1 MTAGIIGDLNRIV
14 KLSISLGI
22 VVLLIAALV
31 ISAFAAGTDKDG
43 KRRAFLALVGD
54 NPLAVS
60 GRGFVGR
67 ERVTLRTAAQ
77 GRKLV
82 KVVSADQSGRFRAR
96 VASADTA
103 CWPFVISAEGARGS
117 RAVLRR
123 IKIPPAC
130 GVPIQ
135 P

>member
-1 MTAGIIGDLNRIV
+1 MSRIV

-22 VVLLIAALV
+22 VLLLVTALV
-31 ISAFAAGTDKDG
+31 ISAFAAGTGKGG
-43 KRRAFLALVGD
+43 KRRAFVALVGD
-54 NPLAVS
+54 NPLVVS
-60 GRGFVGR
+60 GRGFAGR

-77 GRKLV
+77 GQKLV
-82 KVVSADQSGRFRAR
+82 KVVSADRSGRFRAR
-96 VASADTA
+96 IASVDAA

-123 IKIPPAC
+123 FRIPPAC
-130 GVPIQ
+130 GIPIQ